1 MKHVMSEEDCL
12 CEWSPLLLKAVIMC
26 NLQKKELELYSNKK
40 LDGENM
46 ATFAERVHCSI
57 GVFSSVQSIVWPYF
71 FVFALFL
78 SLS

>member
-1 MKHVMSEEDCL
+1 
-12 CEWSPLLLKAVIMC
+12 MC
-26 NLQKKELELYSNKK
+26 NLQKKKKKELEIYSNKK
-40 LDGENM
+40 LRGENM

-78 SLS
+78 SLSQAAGFGLCHLRV